1 MTTVVREVLTI
12 VRKLCDDGRSQNVTT
27 VVREYDDGRS
37 RRVVCRPRRPR
48 GPLGSVVDSFLLTLG
63 TRSRDSDHAKC
74 EGVSL
79 VQLLRCRLTFPLLS

>member
-1 MTTVVREVLTI
+1 MM
-12 VRKLCDDGRSQNVTT
+12 T

-48 GPLGSVVDSFLLTLG
+48 GPLGSGVDSLLLTLG
-63 TRSRDSDHAKC
+63 TRSRDSDHAEC

-79 VQLLRCRLTFPLLS
+79 VTDSAVVSLFRFCRENFLVFTTSKP